1 VLALPP
7 LDGHPPAVPFVAE
20 ASIRV
25 NAPSSAVF
33 DTLADHDGWSAWMPR
48 SFRPVGRPL
57 GKLSAGARPRV
68 RIAGARFASPIEV
81 TVVDR
86 PREITWR
93 GGIGKLL
100 FAEHR
105 FLFADTTDGGT
116 EVRSVETWDGL
127 IAPFVRPIVKRVAE
141 KVGREQLAALARA
154 AR

>member
-1 VLALPP
+1 
-7 LDGHPPAVPFVAE
+7 VPFVAE
-20 ASIRV
+20 ASLHIA
-25 NAPSSAVF
+25 APTTAVF
-33 DTLADHDGWSAWMPR
+33 DKLADHDGWRSWMPR

-68 RIAGARFASPIEV
+68 RIAGARIASPIDV

-93 GGIGKLL
+93 GGIGRLL

-105 FLFADTTDGGT
+105 FLFEEGKNGGT
-116 EVRSVETWDGL
+116 TVRSVETWDGL
-127 IAPFVRPIVKRVAE
+127 IAPFVRPVVKRLAE

-154 AR
+154 MA